1 MSRVLSFQS
10 LGYVLVVHR
19 LEYGCHVLQKDG
31 VIVCNSVNGRVL
43 LRNSIGSLVLRSLFL
58 AFGVQ

>member
-1 MSRVLSFQS
+1 M
-10 LGYVLVVHR
+10 VHR

-43 LRNSIGSLVLRSLFL
+43 LRNSIGSLVLQSLFL